1 MSPIS
6 RLWNTQTAAV
16 VTPEH
21 ELEEEEGQGRKVV
34 NKRNKKP
41 AKRIIDFS
49 TIHQVKNDPEEPAEY
64 KIEKQ
69 ALLEALF
76 GT

>member
-1 MSPIS
+1 M
-6 RLWNTQTAAV
+6 
-16 VTPEH
+16 
-21 ELEEEEGQGRKVV
+21 